1 MMVYYAHPI
10 DFIDFAHQDE
20 DVWSRVD
27 RVADAIAASGNSVF
41 DPQSAYLGPVV
52 DNSGAV
58 GEINRMVLE
67 IADVVVAL
75 VVDPRG
81 SFGVPMEIGMALANK
96 KPLILVTVPGEATDR
111 SVSVKWAAETA
122 DHRIEYSG
130 TVHTDIKLALM
141 MVEEEL

>member
-10 DFIDFAHQDE
+10 DFAQQGE
-20 DVWSRVD
+20 DGWFRVD

-41 DPQSAYLGPVV
+41 DPQSAYLGPVTS
-52 DNSGAV
+52 DSGAV
-58 GEINRMVLE
+58 GEINRMAIEV
-67 IADVVVAL
+67 ADVVVAL
-75 VVDPRG
+75 VADPRG

-96 KPLILVTVPGEATDR
+96 KPLILVTVPGEAMDR

-141 MVEEEL
+141 MIEEEL

>member
-10 DFIDFAHQDE
+10 DFAQPDE
-20 DVWSRVD
+20 DSRYRAD

-52 DNSGAV
+52 DDSGAV
-58 GEINRMVLE
+58 GEINRMAIEV
-67 IADVVVAL
+67 ADVVVAL
-75 VVDPRG
+75 VADPRG

-96 KPLILVTVPGEATDR
+96 KPLILVTVPGEAMDR
-111 SVSVKWAAETA
+111 SVSVQWAAETA

-130 TVHTDIKLALM
+130 AVHTDIKLALM
-141 MVEEEL
+141 MIEEEL